1 MASWRSKKPSTPQQ
15 AYSLSIRGHVPSDR
29 KRRKR
34 SGILGHFW
42 AVLAFPRPSPC
53 SASLLAAVVVLMLSS
68 AGQAASSQCTNTES
82 VLFTCRSGKNVI
94 SVCASQLSA
103 DAGLVQYR
111 FGPEGAPDIRLP
123 LAAQDWRT
131 WTRAG
136 MLTYAGGRRSLRGV
150 HKCTAMW
157 CTQPSAGAGARNR
170 GWLSKRTAS
179 WPAIFHA
186 CKNRFRSSARTC
198 SVRVVPERPRRLR
211 SVVVLCPIGRCH
223 SSGTHEGSTR
233 ACSNAPHG
241 RS

>member
-1 MASWRSKKPSTPQQ
+1 
-15 AYSLSIRGHVPSDR
+15 LSIRGHVPSDR
-29 KRRKR
+29 KQRKR

-42 AVLAFPRPSPC
+42 AVLAFARPSPC

-94 SVCASQLSA
+94 SVCASQLST

-136 MLTYAGGRRSLRGV
+136 MLTYAGGGGAYVAFTNLPLCGV
-150 HKCTAMW
+150 HSHRPGLGREIGGGCRKER
-157 CTQPSAGAGARNR
+157 QAGQQFSMHARTGFGARP
-170 GWLSKRTAS
+170 G
-179 WPAIFHA
+179 P
-186 CKNRFRSSARTC
+186 
-198 SVRVVPERPRRLR
+198 VQ
-211 SVVVLCPIGRCH
+211 
-223 SSGTHEGSTR
+223 
-233 ACSNAPHG
+233 
-241 RS
+241 

>member
-1 MASWRSKKPSTPQQ
+1 
-15 AYSLSIRGHVPSDR
+15 LSIRGHVPSDR

-42 AVLAFPRPSPC
+42 AVLAFARPSPC

-94 SVCASQLSA
+94 SVCASQLST

-136 MLTYAGGRRSLRGV
+136 MLTYAGGGGAYVAFTNAPYRYV
-150 HKCTAMW
+150 VYTAI
-157 CTQPSAGAGARNR
+157 GR
-170 GWLSKRTAS
+170 GWGEKSGVAVEKNGKLASNFPCMQEPVSELGPDLFSKGGFPS
-179 WPAIFHA
+179 DPDGFDL
-186 CKNRFRSSARTC
+186 
-198 SVRVVPERPRRLR
+198 P
-211 SVVVLCPIGRCH
+211 
-223 SSGTHEGSTR
+223 
-233 ACSNAPHG
+233 
-241 RS
+241 